1 MIIIDHYTTRL
12 TNYTIAVFAPP
23 VFMITIF
30 GYGID
35 GKINVDLLFVSE
47 GALTG
52 FATWLI
58 LRMFHFGG

>member
-47 GALTG
+47 GA
-52 FATWLI
+52 
-58 LRMFHFGG
+58 